1 MDKYIS
7 IKVILDN
14 LLDHPML
21 KDVTLERAINHTV
34 NFMRIVGVPKMFQ
47 EKSAIVNIKE
57 YRGMLPCDLYKI
69 IQVRRYGCGTHNE
82 VFRYS
87 NDSFHLSDVKQN
99 SYDLTYKLQNNI
111 IFTSMKEGDIEIMYN
126 AFVVDEDGYPMIP
139 DDAAFINALE
149 LYIKKY
155 YFGILFDL
163 GKIQQGVLQNV
174 QQQYAWAVG
183 QATTSLLMPSID
195 EMESIANSINTLIP
209 RVSEHS
215 RGFINMGVKEKLRV
229 Q

>member
-34 NFMRIVGVPKMFQ
+34 NFMRIVGIPKMFQ

-69 IQVRRYGCGTHNE
+69 IQVRRYGCGTYNE

-155 YFGILFDL
+155 YFEILFDL

-174 QQQYAWAVG
+174 QQQYTWAVG